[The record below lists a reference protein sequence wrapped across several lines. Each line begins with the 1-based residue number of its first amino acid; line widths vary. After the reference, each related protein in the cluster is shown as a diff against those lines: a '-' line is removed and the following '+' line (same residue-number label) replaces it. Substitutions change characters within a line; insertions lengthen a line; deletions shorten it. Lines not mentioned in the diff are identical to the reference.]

1 MKIFLKYIKKYFLEI
16 FEYIYIKI
24 NRYFNRQFI
33 PDIKKSINIET
44 TSICNLGCKFCG
56 YHKRDLAMHPL
67 KTMSKE
73 NFIHLVN
80 QSANLGYRN
89 IGLSPTTGDVFM
101 DKSFFEKIN
110 YIDEHGKIEGYY
122 FYTNFIPIKNTD
134 IEKLFNLKKLDFLG
148 ISIYGHDLKTF
159 VAFADS
165 SKNAYDVLVKNL
177 KELNFLISKKNF
189 TFKILI
195 GHRTEKNFDIN
206 SINQKSELVFEIK
219 KLIKN
224 KNVDYEYTAEYNN
237 WGGIIGD
244 NDVKNL
250 DINFNKKPFKKEGSC
265 SLIYSRMIIGS
276 NGELNACACRDANY
290 TLSIGN
296 VFKDDLKKI
305 ISSDNKKYLELIDRQ
320 EKNDFPDVCKSCDFY
335 SSIYSY
341 KHKTGYARDKGKFIN
356 LKKYKEILKARENE
370 GKLPKI

>member
-1 MKIFLKYIKKYFLEI
+1 MKIFLRYIKKYLLEI
-16 FEYIYIKI
+16 FEYIFIKT
-24 NRYFNRQFI
+24 NRYFNIQFI
-33 PDIKKSINIET
+33 PDIEKSINIET

-56 YHKRDLAMHPL
+56 YHKRDLSMHPL

-73 NFIHLVN
+73 NFVNLVN
-80 QSANLGYRN
+80 QSADFGYRN

-101 DKSFFEKIN
+101 DKSFFEKVK
-110 YIDEHGKIEGYY
+110 YIDEHDKLEGFY
-122 FYTNFIPIKNTD
+122 FYTNFIPIKTND
-134 IEKLFNLKKLDFLG
+134 IEKLFELKKLNFLG
-148 ISIYGHDLKTF
+148 ISIYGHDQKTF
-159 VAFADS
+159 ITFADS
-165 SKNAYDVLVKNL
+165 SNNAYEILIKNL
-177 KELNFLISKKNF
+177 KKLNLLISEKKF
-189 TFKILI
+189 DFKILI

-206 SINQKSELVFEIK
+206 LLDSKSELVTEIQ

-224 KNVDYEYTAEYNN
+224 KNVNYEYTSDYNN
-237 WGGIIGD
+237 WGGMIND
-244 NDVKNL
+244 KDVKNL
-250 DINFNKKPFKKEGSC
+250 NINFNKRPFKKNGSC

-296 VFKDDLKKI
+296 VFKDNLKKI
-305 ISSDNKKYLELIDRQ
+305 ISSNNKKYLELIDRQ

-341 KHKTGYARDKGKFIN
+341 KHKTGFTKNDKKFIN

-370 GKLPKI
+370 EKLS